1 MFNREKGEIKRVPM
15 MPVREMVIFPE
26 MMHPFI
32 VGREASVR
40 ALEDALA
47 GDKKIFLV
55 TQHDASVDDPKPEEI
70 YQVGTLAN
78 IVQSVKLPDG
88 NIKVLVEGT
97 ERAKIVQITSD
108 EGFFRASIRVVTSKT
123 EPSPQLQQA
132 SERVTGLFEQY
143 VKLSQSLNYD
153 TMIAAV
159 RVEDAGKLSD
169 AISANLQI
177 PVEEKQELL
186 ELFEPLERLNRIAD
200 ILEVEIEKLNVDR
213 SINTRVKRQMERA
226 QKEYYLNEKLKAI
239 QKELG
244 RGEANEIEQ
253 LKKKIET
260 SGMPEGP
267 QEKAMQELKRLEM
280 MPPMSAES
288 TVSRNYLD
296 WLLAVPWKKR
306 SKEIR
311 DIKRAEVILSE
322 DHYGLDKIK
331 DRILEYLAVRQLVKN
346 PKGSIL
352 CFLGPP
358 GVGKT
363 SLAMSIGRATGRKFV
378 RVSLGGVRDEAEIR
392 GHRRT
397 YIGALPGQIVQM
409 MRKAGTTNPVFVL
422 DEVDKMSMDFRGD
435 PSAALMEVLD
445 PELNHAFTDH
455 YLDVEYDLSKVMF
468 VCTANVLHTI
478 PQPLQDRMEVLR
490 IPGYTEHEK
499 YQIATRYLIPK
510 QLEATGLA
518 KNQLKITDDAIK
530 STIRHY
536 TREAG
541 VRSLNRELANIS
553 RKVARKVVTEG
564 KDVAVE
570 VTPANLNDYLGILK
584 YRDFLAEKKNE
595 IGLTTGLAWTEVGGE
610 VLSTEATLMQGRGR
624 LTLTGKL
631 GDVMQ
636 ESAQAAMS
644 YIRSRSHLF
653 SLPKDFYR
661 HLDIHMHVPEGAI
674 PKDGPS
680 AGITI
685 CTSIVSAL
693 TKIPVRCDIAMTGEI
708 TLRGK
713 VLPIGGVKEKLLAA
727 HRLGLR
733 TIILPKDNEKDLA
746 DIPPDIQSQMSIH
759 FVESMDDVLQIAL
772 EHPLPIPGHPP
783 VAGVEPEFGADVAQ
797 DNELTN

>member
-1 MFNREKGEIKRVPM
+1 
-15 MPVREMVIFPE
+15 
-26 MMHPFI
+26 
-32 VGREASVR
+32 
-40 ALEDALA
+40 
-47 GDKKIFLV
+47 
-55 TQHDASVDDPKPEEI
+55 
-70 YQVGTLAN
+70 
-78 IVQSVKLPDG
+78 
-88 NIKVLVEGT
+88 
-97 ERAKIVQITSD
+97 
-108 EGFFRASIRVVTSKT
+108 
-123 EPSPQLQQA
+123 
-132 SERVTGLFEQY
+132 
-143 VKLSQSLNYD
+143 
-153 TMIAAV
+153 
-159 RVEDAGKLSD
+159 
-169 AISANLQI
+169 
-177 PVEEKQELL
+177 
-186 ELFEPLERLNRIAD
+186 
-200 ILEVEIEKLNVDR
+200 
-213 SINTRVKRQMERA
+213 
-226 QKEYYLNEKLKAI
+226 
-239 QKELG
+239 
-244 RGEANEIEQ
+244 
-253 LKKKIET
+253 
-260 SGMPEGP
+260 
-267 QEKAMQELKRLEM
+267 
-280 MPPMSAES
+280 
-288 TVSRNYLD
+288 
-296 WLLAVPWKKR
+296 
-306 SKEIR
+306 
-311 DIKRAEVILSE
+311 
-322 DHYGLDKIK
+322 
-331 DRILEYLAVRQLVKN
+331 
-346 PKGSIL
+346 
-352 CFLGPP
+352 
-358 GVGKT
+358 
-363 SLAMSIGRATGRKFV
+363 
-378 RVSLGGVRDEAEIR
+378 
-392 GHRRT
+392 
-397 YIGALPGQIVQM
+397 
-409 MRKAGTTNPVFVL
+409 
-422 DEVDKMSMDFRGD
+422 
-435 PSAALMEVLD
+435 
-445 PELNHAFTDH
+445 
-455 YLDVEYDLSKVMF
+455 
-468 VCTANVLHTI
+468 VLHTI

-518 KNQLKITDDAIK
+518 KNQLKITDEAIK